1 MSNKLKII
9 VLEDEFERRKWFSKV
24 FSKDDVTFTCTS
36 KRTIQCLE
44 YEKYDLIF
52 LDRDICD
59 LKDSGEKV
67 ALEMMKQKIQLN
79 STIVIHTMNPY
90 GQKIMKNYLDKYHKT
105 VYVIPYTEL
114 IKMKRKD
121 FYQS

>member
-9 VLEDEFERRKWFSKV
+9 VLEDEFERRKWFNNIF
-24 FSKDDVTFTCTS
+24 FSDNITFTITS
-36 KRTIQCLE
+36 KKTIQCLE
-44 YEKYDLIF
+44 SEKYDLIF

-67 ALEMMKQKIQLN
+67 ALEMMKRKIQLN
-79 STIVIHTMNPY
+79 STIVIHTMNPN
-90 GQKIMKNYLDKYHKT
+90 GQEAMKNYLDKTHKN

-121 FYQS
+121 FNQR